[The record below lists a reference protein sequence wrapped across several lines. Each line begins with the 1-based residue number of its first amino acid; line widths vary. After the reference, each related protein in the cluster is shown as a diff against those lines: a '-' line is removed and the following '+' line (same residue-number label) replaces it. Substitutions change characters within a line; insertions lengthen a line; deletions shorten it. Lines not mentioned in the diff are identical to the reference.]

1 VAVISSS
8 DWSIGTLLVP
18 NIVPLEKLK
27 PLTGMAR
34 GMPIWKSNNPEVF
47 TSDGWL
53 MQNAL
58 NSSRQLLGSAQLSG
72 NFGIYLFHIN
82 KSSTTQIIHLLVTNP
97 QSSPVQVSGKGSMFS
112 NSTFPLLGQGTGLNY
127 QVARNWLTDIHRVE
141 FDSVNL
147 APNKT
152 YPIDQHTLKSSNMID
167 GHFELITTAPVSISA
182 VVTST
187 GNLNDAIA
195 LSQGNPADG
204 DIAQPG
210 SNRFG
215 REAGICRHSEW
226 AGTTEIEIPA
236 TQAHL
241 GLCLNTS
248 NKFTPALQD
257 QTSDY
262 LLRLGDSAERSY
274 ANYGHKY
281 DVTLAL
287 KNSSIT
293 QRRVRLSF
301 GSNVTS
307 PQDRPS
313 FTYNGPIQVNNRIQD
328 VYTKPTAPRNE
339 LETVT
344 IAANARIEIR
354 LQFYVPGLITIGQ
367 QLILESL
374 VP

>member
-53 MQNAL
+53 MQNAS
-58 NSSRQLLGSAQLSG
+58 NISRQVVGSAQLSG

-82 KSSTTQIIHLLVTNP
+82 KSSTTRIIHLLVTNP

-127 QVARNWLTDIHRVE
+127 QVARNWLTDTHRVE

-147 APNKT
+147 APNKA
-152 YPIDQHTLKSSNMID
+152 YSIDQHTLKSSNMVD
-167 GHFELITTAPVSISA
+167 GHFELITTAPVSVYT

-195 LSQGNPADG
+195 LSQGNLADG

-210 SNRFG
+210 VNRFG

-226 AGTTEIEIPA
+226 AGITEIEVPA
-236 TQAHL
+236 TQAYL

-262 LLRLGDSAERSY
+262 LLRLDDSAERSY

-293 QRRVRLSF
+293 QQRVRLSF

-344 IAANARIEIR
+344 IATNARIEIR